1 MLFDGLKLSMLSL
14 LSTPVHWAH
23 RLPGGHPKRALW
35 SPPSPFEPLHR
46 PPATLEVGQGEANR
60 LLFRINRFR
69 IKAVGILIRSLL
81 PPRAR
86 SRHYRGRRSHRQGFL
101 GGFLGVVSLCV
112 GSSVLIY
119 FFRASNSTLRGPRSA
134 ATTVSDRVAASHNLT
149 PASSHF
155 SGISLLAEA

>member
-1 MLFDGLKLSMLSL
+1 MGSQITGRAPQICPLV
-14 LSTPVHWAH
+14 TP
-23 RLPGGHPKRALW
+23 LP
-35 SPPSPFEPLHR
+35 FQPLHR

-69 IKAVGILIRSLL
+69 IKEVGILIRSLL

-86 SRHYRGRRSHRQGFL
+86 SRHYRGRRSHRQRFL

-119 FFRASNSTLRGPRSA
+119 FFSASNSTLRGPRSA
-134 ATTVSDRVAASHNLT
+134 ATAVSDRVAASHNLT